1 MITAGALITAN
12 VRIGGLIISFAMLIV
27 ILIRDNPCLANDHT
41 YKLNFLT
48 MLKDLAVVGM
58 GVLYF
63 MRRLTVKHRK
73 GDKAH
78 NE

>member
-12 VRIGGLIISFAMLIV
+12 VRIGGLIMSFAMLMV
-27 ILIRDNPCLANDHT
+27 ILIRDNPWLGVNEHT
-41 YKLNFLT
+41 QKVNFLS

-63 MRRLTVKHRK
+63 MRRLTVKHRR
-73 GDKAH
+73 GD
-78 NE
+78 